1 MKYVSKI
8 VVAALAGAGMLVAAS
23 AASAQT
29 VSPTG
34 PVTVSGQ
41 LTQGL
46 SSSSLFDTVCN
57 TTFTGVADASGFT
70 LNTITS
76 TRVSGILS
84 CDDGIQLPVRI
95 NAVSSSELSIE
106 DLIVDTRLGT
116 CSGSDI
122 SVPWNNANSSVT
134 VPATTIGFCK
144 LSGTLVVSPAT
155 TIN

>member
-1 MKYVSKI
+1 MKNLSKI
-8 VVAALAGAGMLVAAS
+8 VVAAVAAVSTIAVAS

-46 SSSSLFDTVCN
+46 NGISLFDTVCN
-57 TTFTGVADASGFT
+57 TTFTGVADATGFT

-84 CDDGIQLPVRI
+84 CDDGIVLPVRI
-95 NAVSSSELSIE
+95 NAVSSSQLSIE
-106 DLIVDTRLGT
+106 ELVVDTRLGT
-116 CSGSDI
+116 CSGTDI
-122 SVPWNNANSSVT
+122 AVPWDNVNSRVT
-134 VPATTIGFCK
+134 VPSTAIGFCR
-144 LSGTLVVSPAT
+144 LSGTLTVSPAT

>member
-1 MKYVSKI
+1 MKYLSKVAI
-8 VVAALAGAGMLVAAS
+8 AALAGTGMIVAVS

-46 SSSSLFDTVCN
+46 SASSIFDTVCN

-70 LNTITS
+70 LNTISS

-84 CDDGIQLPVRI
+84 CDDGIQMPIRI
-95 NAVSSSELSIE
+95 NAVSPSQLSIE
-106 DLIVDTRLGT
+106 DLIVDTRLGV
-116 CSGSDI
+116 CSGSNI
-122 SVPWNNANSSVT
+122 PVPWNNATSSVT
-134 VPATTIGFCK
+134 VPGTTIDFCK
-144 LSGTLVVSPAT
+144 LSGTLTVSPAT

>member
-1 MKYVSKI
+1 MKYILNISVI
-8 VVAALAGAGMLVAAS
+8 ALAVGIVATAS

-34 PVTVSGQ
+34 AVTVSGQ

-46 SSSSLFDTVCN
+46 NAVSWFDTVCN
-57 TTFTGVADASGFT
+57 ATFTGTADATGFT
-70 LNTITS
+70 LTGLTS
-76 TRVSGILS
+76 VNVSGPLS

-116 CSGSDI
+116 CSGTDI
-122 SVPWNNANSSVT
+122 RVPWNNASSSAT
-134 VPATTIGFCK
+134 VPNMAIGFCS
-144 LSGTLVVSPAT
+144 LTGTLTVSPAT
-155 TIN
+155 AIN